1 MLRLVMSFVAVSTL
15 LVASSAAEVAKRTD
29 SWTTLAVPAEHAKLG
44 RVYYVKYPPH
54 SAQVTFISDAPLER
68 IVGTSNAIVG
78 YLVAEIQDDKPTG
91 RIVAGAFRLPVRSF
105 DTGIPM
111 RNGHLR
117 GGFFLNAAEYPEI
130 QVAINGSEA
139 VVVTKEEDESAT
151 YDLTLIGD
159 LTIRD
164 VTKEGRVPA
173 RVTFLKGSE
182 KTKAAGAG
190 DVLAM
195 RCSYSVKR
203 TEYNIAPSFM
213 PADLAD
219 EMQIDQFVI
228 LTTVSAE
235 EEAREQGADPAGKKF
250 TVLYRDFDDKEGA
263 FTMAEAFLQ
272 SNHGNADVLNAFA
285 WEVVMTD
292 GQNQQCGEFAMKAAM
307 RAVELTN
314 EENADMLSTVAFL
327 YSERQ
332 ELEKAIA
339 WQRKALDHK
348 DSSENPEGV
357 EKMMKRYEAAL
368 ANSE

>member
-1 MLRLVMSFVAVSTL
+1 MVRLVTVLIAVSML
-15 LVASSAAEVAKRTD
+15 WVGSSPAEVAERTD
-29 SWTTLAVPAEHAKLG
+29 SWTTLQVPAAHAKLG

-54 SAQVTFISDAPLER
+54 SAQVTFTSDAPLER
-68 IVGTSNAIVG
+68 IVGTSNGVVG
-78 YLVAEIQDDKPTG
+78 YIVAEVQDDKPTG

-111 RNGHLR
+111 RNDHLR
-117 GGFFLNAAEYPEI
+117 GNFFLNADEFPEI
-130 QVAINGSEA
+130 QIAIKSSEQVAL
-139 VVVTKEEDESAT
+139 TKEEGESAT
-151 YDLTLIGD
+151 YDVTLIGD

-182 KTKAAGAG
+182 ETKAAGAG

-195 RCSYSVKR
+195 RCTYSVKR
-203 TEYNIAPSFM
+203 ADYNVAPTFM
-213 PADLAD
+213 PPDLAD
-219 EMQIDQFVI
+219 EMQIDQFIV

-235 EEAREQGADPAGKKF
+235 EEAREDDADPAGKKF
-250 TVLYRDFDDKEGA
+250 TVLYRDFDDQEGSFA
-263 FTMAEAFLQ
+263 MAEEFLA
-272 SNHGNADVLNAFA
+272 NHNDNAEVLHAFA

-292 GQNQQCGEFAMKAAM
+292 GRNERCAELAMKAAM

-314 EENADMLSTVAFL
+314 QENADMLSTVAFL
-327 YSERQ
+327 YSARED
-332 ELEKAIA
+332 LEQAVA
-339 WQRKALDHK
+339 WQRKAVERK